1 MHTLNATSPSR
12 SRTAISAICAM
23 TLVLGVAPLPTWAQS
38 QGLELEEVVVTAQR
52 REESLQDVPAAVT
65 ALTADDLELRQVGN
79 VLDLQASAPNITF
92 ARNTGTSSG
101 ARLYMRGIGEDESRA
116 TVEPAISMYVDDI
129 YIGRQIGALYEL
141 VDLERVEVLRGPQGT
156 LYGRNSNGGAIR
168 LISAKPNFD
177 ESSYK
182 LKLTAGDE
190 GRIDGILSG
199 NVAVSDDT
207 AIRFSVMN
215 RQRDGLF
222 STTPVPGAT
231 ADDPPVV
238 RAEDVGEWDVTAY
251 RVAALWQPADN
262 LDVLLSFDRVED
274 DSDPLPPSRA
284 GIGDAIF
291 TIPPGFFLNT
301 NDYSASV
308 EQQGLS
314 LDISWDLGDFTLR
327 SLTATREL
335 EDNLRSV
342 ISFNYNQNTDQD
354 QFSQEFQI
362 SSNGDAAFNWVAG
375 LFYYDED
382 VALRYTFFIPTFTL
396 RVETSALAVFGQGSY
411 DLDERTRLTF
421 GVRYTDEDKD
431 FRGENFSVC
440 SPGGQLDSSC
450 KLIRQQSR
458 NFTNTDVKLAINY
471 DLSDDIT
478 LYASYTTG
486 FKSGAWSPDAPFSLP
501 DPVPDTISGV
511 FLPVDEEEVD
521 TFEVGLRSNIWDNR
535 LRLNI
540 TLFDNDY
547 SDLQLSGT
555 TDNGFTRFNVPEAAT
570 SGAELELTALLTP
583 DWTVDFNIGYL
594 DGDYESLDLSAAIG
608 ITNTPASGR
617 PDPSDPSAVSQFIA
631 DATGYSLKNAP
642 QWTSG
647 LSSTYRTQALGL
659 PMALTVDFAYQSES
673 YNLVANIEEVKRDDA
688 IISNARLA
696 FGDPE
701 DFLTFAVWAKN
712 LENKI
717 YYAAGTSSGFAGNNV
732 YASEPRTV
740 GVDVTL
746 RF

>member
-38 QGLELEEVVVTAQR
+38 QGFELEEVVVTAQR
-52 REESLQDVPAAVT
+52 REESLQDVPAAIT
-65 ALTADDLELRQVGN
+65 ALTSDDLELRQVGN

-92 ARNTGTSSG
+92 SRNTGTSSG

-116 TVEPAISMYVDDI
+116 TVEPAVSMYVDDV

-168 LISAKPNFD
+168 LISVKPNFD

-222 STTPVPGAT
+222 STVATPAAGGSPAVP
-231 ADDPPVV
+231 
-238 RAEDVGEWDVTAY
+238 AEEVGEWDVTAY
-251 RVAALWQPADN
+251 RVSALWQPADN

-274 DSDPLPPSRA
+274 DSDPLPPSLPA
-284 GIGDAIF
+284 LGDAVF
-291 TIPPGFFLNT
+291 TIAVPRSGANPA
-301 NDYSASV
+301 YSASV

-314 LDISWDLGDFTLR
+314 LDINWDLGAFTLR

-335 EDNLRSV
+335 DDELHSV
-342 ISFNYNQNTDQD
+342 ITANYDQVTNQD
-354 QFSQEFQI
+354 QLSQEFQI
-362 SSNGDAAFNWVAG
+362 SSNGDSALNWVAG
-375 LFYYDED
+375 FFYYDED
-382 VALRYTFFIPTFTL
+382 IALDYTFFGFGFDL
-396 RVETSALAVFGQGSY
+396 RVDTSAWAAFGQASY

-421 GVRYTDEDKD
+421 GARYTDEEKD
-431 FRGENFSVC
+431 FRGEATDFGACRPAAPASAT
-440 SPGGQLDSSC
+440 GSC
-450 KLIRQQSR
+450 VGRSEKETRG
-458 NFTNTDVKLAINY
+458 FTNTDVKLAVNH

-486 FKSGAWSPDAPFSLP
+486 FKSGAWSPDGFPPA
-501 DPVPDTISGV
+501 I
-511 FLPVDEEEVD
+511 FLPVDEEEVK
-521 TFEVGLRSNIWDNR
+521 TYEIGLRSNIWDNR

-547 SDLQLSGT
+547 TNLQLSGT

-583 DWTVDFNIGYL
+583 DWSVNFNVGYL
-594 DGDYESLDLSAAIG
+594 DADYESLDLSSAIG
-608 ITNTPASGR
+608 ITNTSAPNR
-617 PDPSDPSAVSQFIA
+617 PDPSDSSAVSQLIA
-631 DATGYSLKNAP
+631 TASGFAPKNAP

-647 LSSTYRTQALGL
+647 LSSTYRTSSLGL

-673 YNLVANIEEVKRDDA
+673 YNLIANTEAVKRDDA
-688 IISNARLA
+688 IISNLRLA

-701 DFLTFAVWAKN
+701 DSLTFAVWGKN

-717 YYAAGTSSGFAGNNV
+717 YYAAGLGSGQVF
-732 YASEPRTV
+732 ASEPRTV
-740 GVDVTL
+740 GVDVTF